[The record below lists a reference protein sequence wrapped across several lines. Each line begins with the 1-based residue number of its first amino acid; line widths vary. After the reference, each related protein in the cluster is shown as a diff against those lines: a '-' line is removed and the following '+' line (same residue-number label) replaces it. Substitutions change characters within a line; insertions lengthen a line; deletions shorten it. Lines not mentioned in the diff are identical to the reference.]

1 MLYPEM
7 AASREQIRATR
18 KQVEHNRLEA
28 KLAQARLSHEAD
40 VQESLPYMSMFT
52 NAAWRMETWQGAGW

>member
-28 KLAQARLSHEAD
+28 KLA
-40 VQESLPYMSMFT
+40 
-52 NAAWRMETWQGAGW
+52 